1 MSAFLEIR
9 DLTVRFRVGSALKAR
24 LKGEPPPDLTAV
36 DGFSFAAQRGESIGI
51 VGESGCGKSTLAKAI
66 TGLVPAASGSM
77 YLDGRPLTAK
87 RDRATMRRIQMVF
100 QDPSSSL
107 NPSLSVEKT
116 LSELLRVHRIVP
128 ASKIDQRCAEL
139 MDLVEL
145 PHSLLKAR
153 PGRMSGGQRQ
163 RVGIAR
169 ALALE
174 PEVLIADESV
184 AALDVSVQAPILN
197 LLNSLRDDLGLT
209 LMFISHDLA
218 VVRYVSDRVIVMY
231 LGKAVEDRS
240 TRAIFENPRHPYTK
254 ALMAAAPKF
263 GVKKAPGESALKGE
277 PPSALK
283 LPSGCRF
290 RPRCP
295 LAAGICEL
303 TEPDLDGPADDER
316 AACHFAWDAASDTT
330 V

>member
-1 MSAFLEIR
+1 MTFLEVR
-9 DLTVRFRVGSALKAR
+9 DVTVNFKVGSLLVAR
-24 LKGEPPPDLTAV
+24 MKGEKPPILTAV
-36 DGFSFAAQRGESIGI
+36 DGISFAVDRGESIGI

-66 TGLVPAASGSM
+66 TGLVPIASGSIH
-77 YLDGRPLTAK
+77 LDGETLGAGRA
-87 RDRATMRRIQMVF
+87 RATMRRIQMVF

-107 NPSLSVEKT
+107 NPSLTIEKM
-116 LSELLRVHRIVP
+116 LSELLRVHRLVAP
-128 ASKIDQRCAEL
+128 AKIADRCAEL

-145 PHSLLKAR
+145 PASLLKAR
-153 PGRMSGGQRQ
+153 PRRLSGGQRQ

-184 AALDVSVQAPILN
+184 AALDVSVQAPVLN
-197 LLNSLRDDLGLT
+197 LLNTLREELGLT

-218 VVRYVSDRVIVMY
+218 VVRYVSDRVVVMY
-231 LGKAVEDRS
+231 LGTAVEDRP
-240 TRAIFENPRHPYTK
+240 TAEMFDDPRHPYTK

-277 PPSALK
+277 PPSALN

-295 LAAGICEL
+295 IAEDICEQS
-303 TEPDLDGPADDER
+303 EPDLTGPSQIER
-316 AACHFAWDAASDTT
+316 AACHFAWEQPE
-330 V
+330 VPN

>member
-1 MSAFLEIR
+1 MSFLEVN
-9 DLTVRFRVGSALKAR
+9 DVTVKFTIGSVLAAR
-24 LKGEPPPDLTAV
+24 IKREKPPILTAV
-36 DGFSFAAQRGESIGI
+36 DGISFAADRGESIGI

-66 TGLVPAASGSM
+66 TGLVPVASGSIS
-77 YLDGRPLTAK
+77 LDGKDLTDK
-87 RDRATMRRIQMVF
+87 RDKALRRRIQMVF

-107 NPSLSVEKT
+107 NPSLTVEQM
-116 LSELLRVHRIVP
+116 LSELLRVHDIVP
-128 ASKIDQRCAEL
+128 RDRIAERCNEL
-139 MDLVEL
+139 MDLVNL
-145 PHSLLKAR
+145 RRSLLEAR
-153 PGRMSGGQRQ
+153 PRRMSGGQRQ

-174 PEVLIADESV
+174 PDVLIADESV

-197 LLNSLRDDLGLT
+197 LLNSLREELDLT

-231 LGKAVEDRS
+231 LGTAVEDRP
-240 TRAIFENPRHPYTK
+240 TTEMFDDPRHPYTK

-277 PPSALK
+277 PPSALN

-295 LAAGICEL
+295 LAAEVCEQ
-303 TEPDLDGPADDER
+303 TEPDLTGPSEVQR
-316 AACHFAWDAASDTT
+316 AACHFAWEDNEIPA
-330 V
+330 

>member
-1 MSAFLEIR
+1 MSFLEVT
-9 DLTVRFRVGSALKAR
+9 DVTVRFTVGSRLAAR
-24 LKGEPPPDLTAV
+24 IKGEKPPILTAV
-36 DGFSFAAQRGESIGI
+36 DGISFEAERGESIGI

-66 TGLVPAASGSM
+66 TGLVPVASGSIS
-77 YLDGRPLTAK
+77 LDGRELAGK
-87 RDRATMRRIQMVF
+87 RDQALRRRIQMVF

-107 NPSLSVEKT
+107 NPSLTVEKM
-116 LSELLRVHRIVP
+116 LSELLRVHQVVP
-128 ASKIDQRCAEL
+128 RDEIADRCAEL

-145 PHSLLKAR
+145 PQSLLEALPR
-153 PGRMSGGQRQ
+153 RMSGGQRQ

-174 PEVLIADESV
+174 PDVLIADESV

-197 LLNSLRDDLGLT
+197 LLNSLRDNLGLT

-231 LGKAVEDRS
+231 LGTAVEDRP
-240 TRAIFENPRHPYTK
+240 TAQLFDDPRHPYTK

-277 PPSALK
+277 PPSALN

-295 LAAGICEL
+295 LAADICEQI
-303 TEPDLDGPADDER
+303 EPDLIGPSETQR
-316 AACHFAWDAASDTT
+316 AACHFAWEENEIPA
-330 V
+330 

>member
-1 MSAFLEIR
+1 MTFLEVR
-9 DLTVRFRVGSALKAR
+9 DLTVKFRVGSALVAR
-24 LKGEPPPDLTAV
+24 LKGDPIPDLVAV
-36 DGFSFAAQRGESIGI
+36 DDISFAVGRGESIGI

-66 TGLVPAASGSM
+66 TGLEPPASGSIW
-77 YLDGRPLTAK
+77 LDGEELTMK
-87 RDRATMRRIQMVF
+87 RDRATRRRTQMVF

-107 NPSLSVEKT
+107 NPSLTVERT
-116 LSELLRVHRIVP
+116 LAELLRVHRLVP
-128 ASKIDQRCAEL
+128 KDEIEDRCADL

-145 PHSLLKAR
+145 PRALLKSR
-153 PGRMSGGQRQ
+153 PRSLSGGQRQ

-174 PEVLIADESV
+174 PEVLIADEAV

-197 LLNSLRDDLGLT
+197 LLNQLREELGLT
-209 LMFISHDLA
+209 VMFISHDLA

-231 LGKAVEDRS
+231 LGKAVEDRP
-240 TRAIFENPRHPYTK
+240 AADLFDDPRHPYTK

-277 PPSALK
+277 PPSALD

-295 LAAGICEL
+295 LAAEICEQS
-303 TEPDLDGPADDER
+303 EPELEGPADDQR
-316 AACHFAWDAASDTT
+316 AACHFAWR
-330 V
+330 

>member
-1 MSAFLEIR
+1 
-9 DLTVRFRVGSALKAR
+9 
-24 LKGEPPPDLTAV
+24 
-36 DGFSFAAQRGESIGI
+36 
-51 VGESGCGKSTLAKAI
+51 
-66 TGLVPAASGSM
+66 
-77 YLDGRPLTAK
+77 
-87 RDRATMRRIQMVF
+87 MVF

-107 NPSLSVEKT
+107 NPSLTIRKM

-128 ASKIDQRCAEL
+128 REQIDDRCAEL

-145 PHSLLKAR
+145 PQSLLDAR
-153 PGRMSGGQRQ
+153 PRRLSGGQRQ

-174 PEVLIADESV
+174 PEVLIADEAV

-197 LLNSLRDDLGLT
+197 LLNSLRRDLGLT

-218 VVRYVSDRVIVMY
+218 VVRYVSDRVVVMY
-231 LGKAVEDRS
+231 LGKAVEDR
-240 TRAIFENPRHPYTK
+240 AAADLFDDPRHPYTR

-263 GVKKAPGESALKGE
+263 GEKKAPGEAALKGE
-277 PPSALK
+277 PPSALA

-295 LAAGICEL
+295 LAAEICERS
-303 TEPDLDGPADDER
+303 EPDLEGPSETDR
-316 AACHFAWDAASDTT
+316 AACHFAWTDEEVVRS
-330 V
+330 

>member
-1 MSAFLEIR
+1 MSFFEVR
-9 DLTVRFRVGSALKAR
+9 DVTVTFKVGSMLKAR
-24 LKGEPPPDLTAV
+24 IKRDKPPILTAV
-36 DGFSFAAQRGESIGI
+36 DGISFEADRGESIGI

-66 TGLVPAASGSM
+66 TGLVPIASGSIF
-77 YLDGRPLTAK
+77 LDGETLPAR
-87 RDRATMRRIQMVF
+87 RDRSSMRRIQMVF

-107 NPSLSVEKT
+107 NPSLTVEKM
-116 LSELLRVHRIVP
+116 LSELLRVHHIVP
-128 ASKIDQRCAEL
+128 KDEIADRCAEL

-145 PHSLLKAR
+145 PASLLKVR

-169 ALALE
+169 ALALD

-184 AALDVSVQAPILN
+184 AALDVSVQAPVLN
-197 LLNSLRDDLGLT
+197 LLNRLRDELGLT

-218 VVRYVSDRVIVMY
+218 VVRYVCDRVVVMY
-231 LGKAVEDRS
+231 LGTAVEDRP
-240 TRAIFENPRHPYTK
+240 TAELFEDPRHPYTK

-263 GVKKAPGESALKGE
+263 GEKKEPGQSALKGE
-277 PPSALK
+277 PPSALD

-295 LAAGICEL
+295 IAEDICER
-303 TEPDLDGPADDER
+303 TEPDLAGPSETER
-316 AACHFAWDAASDTT
+316 VACHFAWEQPE
-330 V
+330 VPK

>member
-1 MSAFLEIR
+1 MTHFLEIT
-9 DLTVRFRVGSALKAR
+9 DVAVKFKVGSAIAAR
-24 LKGEPPPDLTAV
+24 IKGEPPPILTAV
-36 DGFSFAAQRGESIGI
+36 DGISFEADRGESIGI

-66 TGLVPAASGSM
+66 TGLVPVASGSIH
-77 YLDGRPLTAK
+77 LDGVELTAK
-87 RDRATMRRIQMVF
+87 RDRATRRRVQMVF

-107 NPSLSVEKT
+107 NPSLTIEKM

-128 ASKIDQRCAEL
+128 REKIHDRCEEL

-145 PHSLLKAR
+145 PRSLLKALPR
-153 PGRMSGGQRQ
+153 RLSGGQRQ

-174 PEVLIADESV
+174 PEVLIADEAV
-184 AALDVSVQAPILN
+184 AALDVSVQAPVLN
-197 LLNSLRDDLGLT
+197 LLNSLRENLGLT

-218 VVRYVSDRVIVMY
+218 VVRYVSDRVVVMY
-231 LGKAVEDRS
+231 LGTAVEDRPS
-240 TRAIFENPRHPYTK
+240 AQLFDDPRHPYTK

-263 GVKKAPGESALKGE
+263 GVKKEPGESALKGE
-277 PPSALK
+277 PPSALD

-295 LAAGICEL
+295 LAAEICEQ
-303 TEPDLDGPADDER
+303 TEPELTGPSETER
-316 AACHFAWDAASDTT
+316 TACHFAWKE
-330 V
+330 